1 MKMINKYAYRSRIS
15 EAKFREI
22 IKLFCADLTSS
33 QIAQLSGISRNT
45 INKILKAAR
54 TRIAEHCEQESP
66 FDKGEIELDESYF
79 GARRVRGKRGR
90 GARGKTIVFGMI
102 KRHEK
107 VYTQIVKSCT
117 AKELLSIVKEKVP
130 RESSIYTDTFRSYDG
145 LVHMGYKKHYRIA
158 HGKNEFAKDRNHIN
172 GIENFWGLAK
182 VRLSKFRGM
191 HKSTFNLHLK
201 ECEFRYNYRH
211 QNLYDL
217 LLEMLRNQ
225 PLKLS

>member
-1 MKMINKYAYRSRIS
+1 
-15 EAKFREI
+15 
-22 IKLFCADLTSS
+22 
-33 QIAQLSGISRNT
+33 
-45 INKILKAAR
+45 
-54 TRIAEHCEQESP
+54 
-66 FDKGEIELDESYF
+66 
-79 GARRVRGKRGR
+79 
-90 GARGKTIVFGMI
+90 MI

-107 VYTQIVKSCT
+107 VFTQIVKSCT

-145 LVHMGYKKHYRIA
+145 LVNMGYKKHYRIA
-158 HGKNEFAKDRNHIN
+158 HGKNEFAKERNHIN
-172 GIENFWGLAK
+172 GIENFLGLAK
-182 VRLSKFRGM
+182 VCLVKFRGM

-217 LLEMLRNQ
+217 LLEMLRKK